1 MKLSLLRISGLFSMI
16 GVVPLLIAEFIGVF
30 GGDPLSTTAALAEMI
45 SFLFLPI
52 GIAGLYYIQRE
63 KMKTIGLIFTLFI
76 IWGQIW
82 GNAGLGG
89 SLIYRDLI
97 PNWAGE
103 STLVGIMEA
112 GGLAGVLLSLSIL
125 FFGTLGMIGFGFLC
139 VRAKYFTPLLSW
151 SYFVGALGLAVC
163 IPINPQIGHGFNI
176 LLALAW
182 GGMGWQ
188 LYRKHL

>member
-1 MKLSLLRISGLFSMI
+1 MKLSLLKLSGIFSVI
-16 GVVPLLIAEFIGVF
+16 GIVPLLVAEFIGVF

-52 GIAGLYYIQRE
+52 GIAGLYYVQQD
-63 KMKTIGLIFTLFI
+63 KMKTLGLIFTLFI

-103 STLVGIMEA
+103 STMIGVMKA
-112 GGLAGVLLSLSIL
+112 GGLPSILLSVSIL
-125 FFGTLGMIGFGFLC
+125 FFGTLGMVGFGFLC
-139 VRAKYFTPLLSW
+139 IRAKNFKPLFSW
-151 SYFVGALGLAVC
+151 SYFIGALGLAVF

-176 LLALAW
+176 LLGVAW
-182 GGMGWQ
+182 AGMGWQ
-188 LYRKHL
+188 LYSNHK